1 MRVRV
6 GCVVSV
12 DGGGGGGVEVRAGP
26 YTDPNARIDLATGL
40 APLRAR
46 WVEESGDTEPLAQLS
61 SEFGR
66 GREGDVRLDAVRFPN
81 RRLPRVAKAGANV
94 SQMHYARRGIVTPEM
109 EYVAIRENQRLE
121 AVRDEMLRKQHPRQA
136 FGASI
141 QQSIPQIGRA
151 PV

>member
-1 MRVRV
+1 M
-6 GCVVSV
+6 SEITLSQTPTLF
-12 DGGGGGGVEVRAGP
+12 GGEDNPPDTVYDPSGP

-46 WVEESGDTEPLAQLS
+46 WVEERGDTEPLAQLS

-94 SQMHYARRGIVTPEM
+94 SQMHYARRGIVPPEM
-109 EYVAIRENQRLE
+109 EYVAIRGDQCLE
-121 AVRDEMLRKQHPRQA
+121 AVRDEMLRKHPPGPPLRAKTGRSSWRQ
-136 FGASI
+136 
-141 QQSIPQIGRA
+141 
-151 PV
+151 